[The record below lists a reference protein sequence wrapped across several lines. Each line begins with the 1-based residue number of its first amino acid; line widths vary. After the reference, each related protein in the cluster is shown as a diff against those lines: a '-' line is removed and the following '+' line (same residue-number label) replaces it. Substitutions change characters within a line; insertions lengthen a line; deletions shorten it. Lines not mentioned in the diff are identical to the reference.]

1 MECGFRVKTG
11 RYEMLKETLRT
22 LARNMDELGSGKPG
36 ELVDEGDLLISR
48 PMNIEET
55 LKAHIGKEL
64 ISGEK
69 TDLDL
74 DTDLIGL
81 VDSTGV
87 MELTVWIEST
97 FGFSVE
103 IDDITPENF
112 GTIRRLADWIRRN
125 STQPAE

>member
-1 MECGFRVKTG
+1 VIEETNAPTVNETVVPKLPDGLTSLVYEC
-11 RYEMLKETLRT
+11 
-22 LARNMDELGSGKPG
+22 
-36 ELVDEGDLLISR
+36 

>member
-1 MECGFRVKTG
+1 MAIVFFSKGSM
-11 RYEMLKETLRT
+11 MLIDVSVGSLQSTERLETSK
-22 LARNMDELGSGKPG
+22 D
-36 ELVDEGDLLISR
+36 
-48 PMNIEET
+48 IEET
-55 LKAHIGKEL
+55 LKAYIGTEL
-64 ISGEK
+64 IPGEK

-125 STQPAE
+125 STQAAE

>member
-1 MECGFRVKTG
+1 MIEETNAPTVNETVVPKLPDGLTSLVYEC
-11 RYEMLKETLRT
+11 
-22 LARNMDELGSGKPG
+22 
-36 ELVDEGDLLISR
+36 

-81 VDSTGV
+81 VNSTGV

-112 GTIRRLADWIRRN
+112 STIRRLADWIRRN

>member
-1 MECGFRVKTG
+1 MIEETNAPTVNETVVPKLPDGLTSLVYEC
-11 RYEMLKETLRT
+11 
-22 LARNMDELGSGKPG
+22 
-36 ELVDEGDLLISR
+36 

-125 STQPAE
+125 STHPAE

>member
-1 MECGFRVKTG
+1 LVPNAGKAVKAVYLVVDRVGSSRNDRLKTKIE
-11 RYEMLKETLRT
+11 RTDIET
-22 LARNMDELGSGKPG
+22 
-36 ELVDEGDLLISR
+36 
-48 PMNIEET
+48 IEET

-125 STQPAE
+125 STQAAE

>member
-1 MECGFRVKTG
+1 V
-11 RYEMLKETLRT
+11 TL
-22 LARNMDELGSGKPG
+22 L
-36 ELVDEGDLLISR
+36 DLLG
-48 PMNIEET
+48 MTGNVEET
-55 LKAHIGKEL
+55 LKAYIGEEL

-81 VDSTGV
+81 IDSTGV

-97 FGFSVE
+97 FEFSAE

>member
-1 MECGFRVKTG
+1 MHES
-11 RYEMLKETLRT
+11 LD
-22 LARNMDELGSGKPG
+22 ARNFARIAANVAEIELQNHPT
-36 ELVDEGDLLISR
+36 ISR

-112 GTIRRLADWIRRN
+112 GTIRHLAVWIRRN